1 MLVRSV
7 SLRSLRSL
15 RRLPDPFDPFDWSE
29 LLLDVELR
37 REEGGDEVDGDETM
51 PPRLEGGA
59 AENEREDTLRP
70 PERMEAASF
79 VSAARATR
87 AALWLKLEREPRLML
102 MLPREAV
109 LASPARV
116 LRPERDPVVASFTRL
131 FRSEIIPDRYDMVA
145 TSNGPT
151 GR

>member
-79 VSAARATR
+79 VSAARSTR
-87 AALWLKLEREPRLML
+87 AALRLKLERKPRLV
-102 MLPREAV
+102 LPREAV
-109 LASPARV
+109 LAS
-116 LRPERDPVVASFTRL
+116 
-131 FRSEIIPDRYDMVA
+131 RYDMVA

>member
-37 REEGGDEVDGDETM
+37 REEGGDEVDGDEVDGDETM

-79 VSAARATR
+79 VSAARSTR
-87 AALWLKLEREPRLML
+87 AALRLKLERKPRLV
-102 MLPREAV
+102 LPREAV
-109 LASPARV
+109 LAS
-116 LRPERDPVVASFTRL
+116 
-131 FRSEIIPDRYDMVA
+131 RYDMVA